1 MEHKIIEFEKK
12 LTKVI
17 TPIVATELVI
27 ATAIVFTI
35 TFARYFFNTSWEWT
49 EELLRYLIISS
60 AFIASGPMVY
70 KETHIE
76 MDFFSGRIKNRKL
89 LCLYKTYSAACIL
102 ICSVILFYW
111 GLLLT
116 REAIS
121 YKMKT
126 YSLIFPQALPYSI
139 IPISMLVLVF
149 YCILKIAVTI
159 AAGTQIND
167 KGTSESAIERAEDL

>member
-1 MEHKIIEFEKK
+1 MEHKIAAFERK

-17 TPIVATELVI
+17 TPVVAIELIV
-27 ATAIVFTI
+27 ATAIVFII
-35 TFARYFFNTSWEWT
+35 TFARYFFNVSWEWT

-70 KETHIE
+70 KETHIV
-76 MDFFSGRIKNRKL
+76 MDFFSGRIKDAKL
-89 LCLYKTYSAACIL
+89 LCLFKIYSAVCIL
-102 ICSVILFYW
+102 ICSIILFYW

-116 REAIS
+116 REAIA

-139 IPISMLVLVF
+139 IPISMSVLVV

-159 AAGTQIND
+159 AAGSQVND